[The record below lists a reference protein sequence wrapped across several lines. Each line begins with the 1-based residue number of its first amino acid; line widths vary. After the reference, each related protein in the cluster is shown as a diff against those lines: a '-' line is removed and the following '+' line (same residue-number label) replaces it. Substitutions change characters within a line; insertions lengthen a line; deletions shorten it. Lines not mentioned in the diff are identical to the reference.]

1 MCHSKN
7 LTYLLVAYL
16 FYLPVKSV
24 GTTTRAIFLQFQ
36 SVGVIPSIL
45 GSSICPLLALSTGKM
60 NDNPRFRFP
69 SHNLLYDAAE
79 GTSTYCFPPFPNSK
93 TQALF

>member
-7 LTYLLVAYL
+7 LTYRLVAYL

-24 GTTTRAIFLQFQ
+24 GTTTRAIFPKFQ

-45 GSSICPLLALSTGKM
+45 GSSVCPLLALSTGKM
-60 NDNPRFRFP
+60 NDNPRFRFS

-79 GTSTYCFPPFPNSK
+79 GTSTHRFPPFPNSK